1 MTPTKKVKLIILLAV
16 IIFIA
21 LFGTV
26 IIQIVK
32 INKAEREISK
42 QQEQIQMLEKQL
54 DSYSKSPN
62 TDYETVS

>member
-42 QQEQIQMLEKQL
+42 QQEQIQLLEKQL